1 MLRIT
6 ESFENDGVVRFRL
19 DGTVSA
25 EAYKDFEQILM
36 NHERAGEK
44 TIIVDLAG
52 VNFMNDQSARK
63 IAAIQSEQ
71 LRVINCSP
79 SIEALLLKA
88 AAELVQKQ

>member
-1 MLRIT
+1 L
-6 ESFENDGVVRFRL
+6 RL
-19 DGTVSA
+19 DGTLSA
-25 EAYKDFEQILM
+25 ESYRDFEQILTC
-36 NHERAGEK
+36 HERAGGK

-79 SIEALLLKA
+79 FIEALLLKA